1 MEDLIFTLLVLMVGV
16 GIHQAVL
23 RMNAASFERRY
34 LNYSFA
40 AHLAASVGL
49 ILVYKYYYTEGGDM
63 IAYHYYGVPIADAL
77 RYDFGAISPE
87 VVKLGLHAD
96 NSLPF
101 EVVGTDSTGT
111 MQAVAV
117 WLLFLLGNSL
127 FAAAMA
133 ITIASYVAKV
143 MIYRA
148 LRAGFPPEQHPVV
161 LIASVLSPSAIIW
174 TSALLKE
181 PVLMVFFGPV
191 FLALR
196 WILDG
201 RRLVAASVLGATG
214 GYAIALL
221 KPYVLLTLVIAGG
234 VWLVW
239 ARILKTRGSVV
250 VKPVYLGLAAGL
262 VLGGFTVVSTLAPS
276 MSPDAIS
283 ERMTFQRRVS
293 AMDAGRSSFYLEGPG
308 ADPDASDRSR
318 SLTSQ
323 LAIAPLA
330 LVTALFRP
338 VIFEARR
345 AMQFLNAIE
354 MTWMTILFIQVIR
367 RNSLAGLV
375 RRLTASPTLMFC
387 LAFALVL
394 ALGTGLSTA
403 NLGTLSRYRAPMMPF
418 FLLLLLVLRQPE
430 AATVAAPRAVPA
442 DLTTSRA

>member
-23 RMNAASFERRY
+23 RAHSASFERRF

-40 AHLAASVGL
+40 AHIAASVGL

-77 RYDFGAISPE
+77 RYDFAAIGPE
-87 VVKLGLHAD
+87 VLKLGVHAD

-117 WLLFLLGNSL
+117 WLLFLFGNSL
-127 FAAAMA
+127 FASAMA

-143 MIYRA
+143 LIYRA
-148 LRAGFPPEQHPVV
+148 LRAGFSPEQHPLV
-161 LIASVLSPSAIIW
+161 LVAAVLSPSAIIW

-196 WILDG
+196 WILEG
-201 RRLVAASVLGATG
+201 RRLFAAAVLGGVG

-221 KPYVLLTLVIAGG
+221 KPYVLLTLVIAGSI
-234 VWLVW
+234 WILW
-239 ARILKTRGSVV
+239 ARILRTRGSVV
-250 VKPVYLGLAAGL
+250 VKPVYLGLSAAL

-293 AMDAGRSSFYLEGPG
+293 ALDAGRSSFYLEGPG
-308 ADPDASDRSR
+308 ADPDATDSSR

-338 VIFEARR
+338 AIFEARR

-354 MTWMTILFIQVIR
+354 MTWMTLLFIQLLR
-367 RNSLAGLV
+367 RNTVAGLV
-375 RRLTASPTLMFC
+375 RRITASPTLMFC
-387 LAFALVL
+387 LAFALAL

-430 AATVAAPRAVPA
+430 KAAAPSPGAVPA
-442 DLTTSRA
+442 ALTTSQA